1 MLDAVA
7 PIRRPKGRPRRR
19 PDKLHADKAYDH
31 RVCRED
37 CRRRRIKPRIA
48 RRGVEDSRRLG
59 RHRWVVE
66 RTLAWL
72 GRFRRLATRYERRAD
87 IHQAFLTL
95 GRGWIHT
102 SSATPRLAAKAS
114 MGVR

>member
-1 MLDAVA
+1 MLAPMLNA
-7 PIRRPKGRPRRR
+7 LPPIRRPIGRPRRR

-31 RVCRED
+31 RVCRKA

-48 RRGVEDSRRLG
+48 RRGVEDTRRLG

-66 RTLAWL
+66 RTMAWL

-95 GRGWIHT
+95 GCAIICLKQIQRFC
-102 SSATPRLAAKAS
+102 
-114 MGVR
+114 